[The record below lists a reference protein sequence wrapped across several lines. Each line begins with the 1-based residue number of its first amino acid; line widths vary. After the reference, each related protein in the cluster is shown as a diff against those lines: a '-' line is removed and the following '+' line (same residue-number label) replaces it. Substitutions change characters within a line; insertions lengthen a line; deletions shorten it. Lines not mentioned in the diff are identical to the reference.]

1 MKTYIIELL
10 ELLIVAGVCALIAV
24 TLKTKKQNILALA
37 QGYIKKAET
46 AVQGSGM
53 GAEKKKL
60 VCAWLETAGVK
71 VNAGLSTAIDNIVKE
86 LNDREAWA
94 LDKTKDTTSTTA

>member
-1 MKTYIIELL
+1 MKTYIIEIL

-24 TLKTKKQNILALA
+24 TLKAKKQNILALV
-37 QGYIKKAET
+37 QGYIKDAET

-60 VCAWLETAGVK
+60 VCAWLEAAGVK
-71 VNAGLSTAIDNIVKE
+71 VNRWLDAAIDNIVKE

-94 LDKTKDTTSTTA
+94 LDKAKDMTTAT

>member
-1 MKTYIIELL
+1 MKTYIIEIL
-10 ELLIVAGVCALIAV
+10 ELIIAAGVCAILAV
-24 TLKTKKQNILALA
+24 TLKTKKQNILALV
-37 QGYIKKAET
+37 QSYIKKAED

-60 VCAWLETAGVK
+60 VSTWLEAAGVK
-71 VNAGLSTAIDNIVKE
+71 VTAGLSAAIDAIVKE

-94 LDKTKDTTSTTA
+94 LDKAKETTTAT